1 MIFLYSTYNE
11 LIKIALK
18 PRSYLGLAAI
28 TGLVAIILFALK
40 VDGISMISF
49 VTSSFEQTLRFEGD
63 VLNGNLVAFIILQM
77 LIVHIPL
84 LVALVTGDLISG
96 EAAMGTLRMLA
107 TKPISR
113 NQLLGSK
120 FLAGS
125 LYTLLIVVWLGFLAV
140 IVGRWMFASGD
151 LMVLNSDGLVI
162 LQEQDIVW
170 RYLGGFCVA
179 YLALLTISSLSICL
193 SCFSDNSIG
202 PIVSTMAIILLFT
215 IIGTLDV
222 PVFDPIRPFL
232 FTTHMASWR
241 SFFEDPLPWEQIKQ
255 SIYILIAHNMV
266 FVGVALFSF
275 HRKDI
280 TV

>member
-40 VDGISMISF
+40 VDGMSMISF
-49 VTSSFEQTLRFEGD
+49 VTSSFEQTLRFDGD

-125 LYTLLIVVWLGFLAV
+125 LYTLLIVLWLGFLAV
-140 IVGRWMFASGD
+140 IVGRWMFGSGD

-222 PVFDPIRPFL
+222 PVFYPNRPFF

-255 SIYILIAHNMV
+255 SIYILIAHNVV
-266 FVGVALFSF
+266 FVGVALYSF